1 MNPMNV
7 LLISTYELGRQPFG
21 LASPS
26 AWLCQAGHSVVCAD
40 LSRDAL
46 DSAAVQ
52 RAELVAFYLPMHT
65 ATRLALP
72 IIGTVRE
79 LNPSAHLC
87 AYGLY
92 AQPNAALL
100 RSRGVRSILGG
111 EFEDDL
117 LRIAA
122 TAVAIDVSA
131 PRASERTLPRL
142 KFVVPSR
149 DDLPPLSKYSSLVLS
164 GGERRIAGYT
174 ETSRGCKHLCRHCPV
189 VPIYHGQFRIVSLD
203 VVLADIRAQVARG
216 AQHVTFGDPDFFN
229 GIGHALRVVEALARE
244 WPGLTYDVT
253 IKIEH
258 LLQHAT
264 HLPRLRDTG
273 CLFVTSAV
281 ESVDD
286 RVLQILEKGHTR
298 EDFIRVAGLCRRAG
312 LTLSPT
318 FVAFTPWTT
327 LDGYRDLLKTIEE
340 LDLVGHVAP
349 IQLAIKLLLPEG
361 SRLLELAQVRE
372 MIHPFDPENLVYPW
386 AHPDPKV
393 DALQRDVAKL
403 VAAHANGSRSTT
415 FRGIWT
421 LAHPDEGSA
430 SKAASTP
437 PGGDVPIVPHL
448 DEPWYCCA
456 EPLGGE
462 RLV

>member
-1 MNPMNV
+1 MKLMNV

-21 LASPS
+21 LASPA
-26 AWLCQAGHSVVCAD
+26 AWLRQAGHGVVCAD

-46 DSAAVQ
+46 DSAAVR

-72 IIGTVRE
+72 IIDTVRE

-92 AQPNAALL
+92 ARPNAPLL
-100 RSRGVRSILGG
+100 QSRGVRSILGG

-117 LRIAA
+117 LRVAA
-122 TAVAIDVSA
+122 TAVSIDVSGDRGSR
-131 PRASERTLPRL
+131 RALPRL
-142 KFVVPSR
+142 KFVVPNR
-149 DDLPPLSKYSSLVLS
+149 DDLPPLSKYSSVVLS
-164 GGERRIAGYT
+164 GGERRIVGYT
-174 ETSRGCKHLCRHCPV
+174 EASRGCKHLCRHCPV
-189 VPIYHGQFRIVSLD
+189 VPIYYGQFRIVGLD

-229 GIGHALRVVEALARE
+229 GIGHALHVVEALARE

-253 IKIEH
+253 VKIEH
-258 LLQHAT
+258 LRQHAR

-286 RVLQILEKGHTR
+286 RVLRILEKGHTR
-298 EDFIRVAGLCRRAG
+298 EDFICVADLCRRVG

-327 LDGYRDLLKTIEE
+327 LEGYRDLLKTIEE
-340 LDLVGHVAP
+340 LDLIAHVAP
-349 IQLAIKLLLPEG
+349 IQLAIRLLLPEG
-361 SRLLELAQVRE
+361 SRLLELAHVRE
-372 MIHPFDPENLVYPW
+372 IIDPFDPENLVYPW
-386 AHPDPKV
+386 THPDPTV
-393 DALQRDVAKL
+393 DALQRDIAKL
-403 VAAHANGSRSTT
+403 VAARTNGSRPAT
-415 FRGIWT
+415 FREIWK
-421 LAHPDEGSA
+421 LAHRDEESA
-430 SKAASTP
+430 SRASSALLLDEAP
-437 PGGDVPIVPHL
+437 AVPHV

-456 EPLGGE
+456 EPLD
-462 RLV
+462 VIV